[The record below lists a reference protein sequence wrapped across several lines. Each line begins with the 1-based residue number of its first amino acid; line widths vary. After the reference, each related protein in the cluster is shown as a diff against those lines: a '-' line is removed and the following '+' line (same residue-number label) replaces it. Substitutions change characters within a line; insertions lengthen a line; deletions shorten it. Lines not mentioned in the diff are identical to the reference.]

1 MEKHISRRSFLAG
14 ASLSPILANSLLS
27 QDTSLPL
34 PEDEH
39 EELLED
45 QDFLDIPDNVAEHMP
60 MGKIGNLEVSRLI
73 AGGNLISGIAH
84 SRDLLYV
91 DDLMKNYFTEQKIL
105 YTLKLYEQAGI
116 NTAILRLDDRTLK
129 IINRYWKEYNGK
141 IQWIAQIKPKKS
153 NLFEDADIAI
163 DNGAVGVYIQGQ
175 IGDDFVKKGDT
186 KLLGKIVDHIR
197 EKGIVGGIGA
207 HSIDV
212 ILACENEKIYPDFY
226 MKTFHSLDYWSAKAE
241 TYHDNKWDLDPDKTR
256 DVMKNVKVPWIAF
269 KVLAAGAIHP
279 KKGFDFAFKHG
290 ADFICVGMFDF
301 QVIEDA
307 KIAIQMYRRNR
318 DRSRK
323 WYG

>member
-1 MEKHISRRSFLAG
+1 MKDKISRRKFIAG
-14 ASLSPILANSLLS
+14 TAFSPLLANSIFS
-27 QDTSLPL
+27 QDDSLPII
-34 PEDEH
+34 
-39 EELLED
+39 EEQNNLLEE
-45 QDFLDIPDNVAEHMP
+45 QDYLNTFEDLPKNMP
-60 MGKIGNLEVSRLI
+60 VGKIGTLEISRLI

-84 SRDLLYV
+84 SRDLIYV

-105 YTLKLYEQAGI
+105 NTLQLYEQAGI

-129 IINRYWKEYNGK
+129 IINRYWKEYKGK

-186 KLLGKIVDHIR
+186 KLLGKIVDYIR
-197 EKGIVGGIGA
+197 EKGVIGGIGG

-212 ILACENEKIYPDFY
+212 MVSCEKEKIYPDFY

-241 TYHDNKWDLDPDKTR
+241 IYHDNKWDLDPNKTS
-256 DVMKNVKVPWIAF
+256 DVMKNINIPWIAF

-279 KKGFDFAFKHG
+279 KKGFDFAFRNG

-301 QVIEDA
+301 QVKEDA
-307 KIAIQMYRRNR
+307 TLAIQMFNRNK